1 MHKTQTSGFTLIEI
15 LVVISI
21 IGILAALLLANMA
34 GIRGRAADAKLKN
47 NMTQFRTAL
56 RYYYN
61 ENQSYPPTPGDSK
74 CATIGLSTS
83 FIDAAVI
90 PNSNPNICYYARTGT
105 GDSFYAYVQLNSDAG
120 TEDSESATACGQPVT
135 QGVYYVCSN

>member
-61 ENQSYPPTPGDSK
+61 ENQNYPGANGVDVTCRSLN
-74 CATIGLSTS
+74 LSTS
-83 FIDAAVI
+83 FIQTEVI
-90 PNSNPNICYYARTGT
+90 PSGT
-105 GDSFYAYVQLNSDAG
+105 GCMYRRVSEDSFYAYVQLNSDAG